1 MTGLVNCKF
10 LLKSYLL
17 SNLLLVWVNLTYAQP
32 ATLNFHQLSFKEGLI
47 QSPIS
52 TIFQDSRGF
61 VWIGNWKGL
70 TRYNGYEFHT
80 FKHKDTDPQTL
91 SNNRVNAICQDA
103 NKRLWIATSNGLNRY
118 DSKTEAFE
126 HINIVKSIKGG
137 RNYISSVI
145 EDNNRNLW
153 VATFGGVKLVD
164 TIVNELKDITAFKR
178 SGNEDIASGITFTL
192 YKDRSSIIWVGT
204 RSGVKRFNPKT
215 YSVLPLPASI
225 AANTALM
232 AAKVLVIRQDN
243 YGNIWFGT
251 ETSGL
256 FRYDIKT
263 GGCRSYMHS
272 DTNQTS
278 LQSDWIKA
286 ILVRNDNTI
295 WVGTRRGL
303 SIFNYSNNNFSNYS
317 HNPVDHNS
325 LNDNTIWSFLED
337 RANGVW
343 VGTFAG
349 GINIYYPG
357 NNNFTNIGERISAE
371 MGLNHPVVNAVLEDS
386 DRKLWIGTYGGGINL
401 INREKGTSQYF
412 SVKSNRQ
419 GNSSNGVKSIAEDH
433 NGNLWIGTLDGLCK
447 FNKQTKAVSYYKF
460 AIQEGKLSEN
470 LINCVVPD
478 TDGVWAG
485 TNGGG
490 LQFLKYSGSYI
501 TFKHD
506 AHDKHSLSDNFVTSL
521 IKDAKGNLWIG
532 TQNGLN
538 YYDKSLNRI
547 TACYKKSGRYSLS
560 HGTILNLF
568 YDSKKRLWVGTEGGA
583 LNCFEERKKR
593 FYTIDQSLGIDDE
606 VIHTIVE
613 DSAGKIWVSTDNGLF
628 RINFKGGNF
637 PFNKA
642 NTEVTQFTANDG
654 LASNQFL
661 TNSGTRIRSG
671 ELLFGGINGLTIF
684 NPRQLLKNT
693 YQPPVVLTGLSIKNK
708 PVAINAE
715 KSPLKESISES
726 RKIMLTYDQGYIS
739 IDFAAL
745 NYNNPENNQYAYR
758 MQGLSNGEGWHYAG
772 HQHTASYTNLEP
784 GNYKFEVKA
793 SNNNGVWN
801 NRTTTLS
808 INVLPPFW
816 RTWWAY
822 LIYATS
828 FALILYVII
837 RFFRIR
843 ARLERDLYHEHLYNE
858 RQQELYQLKLNF
870 FTNISHEIRTPL
882 TLILGPLEKL
892 MDATRE
898 NLNLYRQLGNVKNNA
913 DRLMRLV
920 TELLDFRKA
929 EAGHL
934 KLYYAEN
941 DIVKFVEEIFLSF
954 QNLAV
959 SKNVTYTFQSVE
971 APALVYFDRDQLE
984 KVFFNLLSNAFKFTP
999 EGGRIE
1005 LLIDNADDDNEVN
1018 ITIRDNG
1025 KGISENMQ
1033 EKLFDDFFQVEDSQA
1048 HHIGTGIGLAL
1059 SKNIVALHKGT
1070 IKVSSAPSVNNQPGK
1085 TEFTVLLQKGIA
1097 HLEPG
1102 RIVAHDAGGEDA
1114 SHYYVH
1120 SQVDQIIDD
1129 SFAPIADTSGNTV
1142 LVVED
1147 NEEVRHFIIQSLEK
1161 NYKVIQS
1168 ENGLTGL
1175 SAALAQLPD
1184 LIITD
1189 VMMPEMDGMEL
1200 CRRIKTDERL
1210 NHIPVIMLTAR
1221 ANIIH
1226 QLSGFEHGADAY
1238 ITKPFSLQMLLLQ
1251 VGNILA
1257 SKLAIRQKFS
1267 RDFLLQPQKTNLPS
1281 LDEKFL
1287 GKLMSIIEK
1296 NMDNTEFGVTELMD
1310 EIGMSK
1316 NVLYKKVHALTNL
1329 SVADL
1334 IKSIRLQKAA
1344 QLLEQNKLSIAEIA
1358 FAVGFN
1364 DRKYFSKEF
1373 KKQYNLSPSEYLSN
1387 KGEVSVKSN

>member
-1 MTGLVNCKF
+1 M
-10 LLKSYLL
+10 S
-17 SNLLLVWVNLTYAQP
+17 AQSAP
-32 ATLNFHQLSFKEGLI
+32 LNFNHLSFKEGLI

-52 TIFQDSRGF
+52 AIFQDDKGF

-70 TRYNGYEFHT
+70 TRYNGYEFYT
-80 FKHKDTDPQTL
+80 FKHKDTDVHSL

-118 DSKTEAFE
+118 DPQTEVFE
-126 HINIVKSIKGG
+126 HINIIKSIKGG

-145 EDNNRNLW
+145 EDSNRNLW
-153 VATFGGVKLVD
+153 VATFGGVKRVD
-164 TIVNELKDITAFKR
+164 TLAHELRDVNAFKQ
-178 SGNEDIASGITFTL
+178 SGDEDIASGITFTL
-192 YKDRSSIIWVGT
+192 YQDHSSTVWVGT
-204 RSGVKRFNPKT
+204 RNGVKRFNPKT
-215 YSVLPLPASI
+215 GKVLPLPASI
-225 AANTALM
+225 TGNAALM
-232 AAKVLVIRQDN
+232 AAKVLVIRQDK
-243 YGNIWFGT
+243 YENIWFGT

-256 FRYDIKT
+256 FCYDAKT
-263 GGCRSYMHS
+263 GNCISYQHN
-272 DTNQTS
+272 DNDPKS

-303 SIFNYSNNNFSNYS
+303 SIFNQSQNRFENYT
-317 HNPVDHNS
+317 HNPTDNNS
-325 LNDNTIWSFLED
+325 LNDNTIWSFLQD
-337 RANGVW
+337 NANGVW
-343 VGTFAG
+343 IGTFAG

-357 NNNFTNIGERISAE
+357 NNNFSNIGERVSGE

-401 INREKGTSQYF
+401 LNRETGTSQYF

-419 GNSSNGVKSIAEDH
+419 GNSSNGVKSIAEDDK
-433 NGNLWIGTLDGLCK
+433 GNLWIGTLDGLCK
-447 FNKQTKAVSYYKF
+447 FNKETKAVSYYKF

-470 LINCVVPD
+470 LINYVLPD
-478 TDGVWAG
+478 TNGVWAG

-490 LQFLKYSGSYI
+490 LQFLKYTGGYI
-501 TFKHD
+501 TLKHD
-506 AHDKHSLSDNFVTSL
+506 ASDPRSLSDNFVTAL
-521 IKDAKGNLWIG
+521 IKDVKDNLWIG

-538 YYDKSLNRI
+538 YYDKALKQI
-547 TACYKKSGRYSLS
+547 TACYKRSGKYPLS
-560 HGTILNLF
+560 HATILNLF
-568 YDSKKRLWVGTEGGA
+568 YDSKQRLWVGTEGGA
-583 LNCFEERKKR
+583 LNCFDEHSKR
-593 FYTIDQSLGIDDE
+593 FYTIDQSLGIHDE

-628 RINFKGGNF
+628 RIYFKDGKF
-637 PFNKA
+637 PFTKA
-642 NTEVTQFTANDG
+642 NTEVTQYTANDG

-661 TNSGTRIRSG
+661 TNSGTKIKSG

-684 NPRQLLKNT
+684 NPNQLLKNS
-693 YQPPVVLTGLSIKNK
+693 YRPPVVLTGLAIKNK
-708 PVAINAE
+708 PVAINTAN
-715 KSPLKESISES
+715 SPLRQSITQS
-726 RKIMLTYDQGYIS
+726 RRITLSYDQGYIS
-739 IDFAAL
+739 LDFAAL

-758 MQGLSNGEGWHYAG
+758 MQGLSNGEGWHYVG

-784 GNYKFEVKA
+784 GHYTFEVKA
-793 SNNNGVWN
+793 ANNDGVWN
-801 NRTTTLS
+801 NNPTTLS
-808 INVLPPFW
+808 ITVLPPFW

-822 LIYATS
+822 LFYVLS
-828 FALILYVII
+828 FASVLYVII

-843 ARLERDLYHEHLYNE
+843 AKLERDLYHEHLHNE

-898 NLNLYRQLGNVKNNA
+898 NLNVYRQLGNVKNNA

-941 DIVKFVEEIFLSF
+941 DIVKFVEEIFVSF
-954 QNLAV
+954 QNLAL
-959 SKNVTYTFQSVE
+959 SKNITYNFQSVE
-971 APALVYFDRDQLE
+971 APEFIYFDRDQLE

-999 EGGRIE
+999 NGGCINVVISNSE
-1005 LLIDNADDDNEVN
+1005 DAVSVSIK
-1018 ITIRDNG
+1018 DNG

-1033 EKLFDDFFQVEDSQA
+1033 GKLFEDFFQVEDPQA

-1059 SKNIVALHKGT
+1059 SKNIIELHKGT
-1070 IKVSSAPSVNNQPGK
+1070 IKVHSKPSINGQPGE
-1085 TEFTVLLQKGIA
+1085 TEFAVSLQKGTA
-1097 HLEPG
+1097 HLEPN
-1102 RIVAHDAGGEDA
+1102 RIVAHDAGGEEA
-1114 SHYYVH
+1114 SHYYIH
-1120 SQVDQIIDD
+1120 SQVDHIIDD
-1129 SFAPIADTSGNTV
+1129 NAAPVTHTPGNTI

-1147 NEEVRHFIIQSLEK
+1147 NEEVRQFITQSLEEH
-1161 NYKVIQS
+1161 YRIIQS
-1168 ENGLTGL
+1168 ENGVAGL
-1175 SAALAQLPD
+1175 SAVLEQLPD

-1200 CRRIKTDERL
+1200 CRHIKTDERL
-1210 NHIPVIMLTAR
+1210 NHIPVVMLTAR
-1221 ANIIH
+1221 ANLIH

-1267 RDFLLQPQKTNLPS
+1267 REYLMQPQKSNLLSP
-1281 LDEKFL
+1281 DEKFL
-1287 GKLMSIIEK
+1287 GKLMSLIEK
-1296 NMDNTEFGVTELMD
+1296 HMDNSEFGVTELID

-1316 NVLYKKVHALTNL
+1316 NVLYKKVQALTNL
-1329 SVADL
+1329 SVADF

-1344 QLLEQNKLSIAEIA
+1344 QLLESNKLSIAEVA

-1387 KGEVSVKSN
+1387 KGEVPMN